1 MRISDWSSDVCS
13 SDLRARPSWRARR
26 RQCRSSNCARIEMAG
41 FLDGDL
47 TTIALCW
54 RLERRDGVTIGLTTH
69 DRDLMIGGL
78 LHRAAPGMTP
88 SAIERS
94 EGLDPD
100 TMDVAGALTRGAIR
114 EDRKSTRLNSSH

>member
-1 MRISDWSSDVCS
+1 
-13 SDLRARPSWRARR
+13 
-26 RQCRSSNCARIEMAG
+26 MAG

-100 TMDVAGALTRGAIR
+100 TMDVAGALTSGAIR
-114 EDRKSTRLNSSH
+114 DGDLIAGRWDGARVAVSAGEGGDQEATVGGGG

>member
-69 DRDLMIGGL
+69 DRDLMSGGL

-88 SAIERS
+88 SAIQRR
-94 EGLDPD
+94 EGTDPD
-100 TMDVAGALTRGAIR
+100 KHGQTA
-114 EDRKSTRLNSSH
+114 

>member
-1 MRISDWSSDVCS
+1 
-13 SDLRARPSWRARR
+13 
-26 RQCRSSNCARIEMAG
+26 MAG

-54 RLERRDGVTIGLTTH
+54 RLERRDVVTIGLTTH

-78 LHRAAPGMTP
+78 LHRAAPGMSP

-94 EGLDPD
+94 AGLAPH
-100 TMDVAGALTRGAIR
+100 TLDVAGALTSDAIR
-114 EDRKSTRLNSSH
+114 EDVLIAGRWAGARGALFAEMGRAQVC

>member
-1 MRISDWSSDVCS
+1 MIIGAIFCWLVFVDDFFFSS
-13 SDLRARPSWRARR
+13 RR
-26 RQCRSSNCARIEMAG
+26 RHTRCALVTG
-41 FLDGDL
+41 VQ
-47 TTIALCW
+47 TCALPIY
-54 RLERRDGVTIGLTTH
+54 GVTIGLTTH

-100 TMDVAGALTRGAIR
+100 TMDVAGALTSGEIGRASCRERGCQYV
-114 EDRKSTRLNSSH
+114 

>member
-1 MRISDWSSDVCS
+1 
-13 SDLRARPSWRARR
+13 
-26 RQCRSSNCARIEMAG
+26 MAG

-100 TMDVAGALTRGAIR
+100 TMDVADALTSGALR
-114 EDRKSTRLNSSH
+114 EDDLIAGRWAGARVALFAVDWDDPEIGRGR